1 MRNETFNSTSHKAKN
16 KRRDTKIKSYFIIVI
31 SETPE
36 KLSLFTLVTNYHKL
50 LLLPLVVK
58 P

>member
-1 MRNETFNSTSHKAKN
+1 MKLLTLPHAKQKK
-16 KRRDTKIKSYFIIVI
+16 KRREAKIKSYFIIVI
-31 SETPE
+31 SKTPE
-36 KLSLFTLVTNYHKL
+36 KLSLFTPVTNYHKL